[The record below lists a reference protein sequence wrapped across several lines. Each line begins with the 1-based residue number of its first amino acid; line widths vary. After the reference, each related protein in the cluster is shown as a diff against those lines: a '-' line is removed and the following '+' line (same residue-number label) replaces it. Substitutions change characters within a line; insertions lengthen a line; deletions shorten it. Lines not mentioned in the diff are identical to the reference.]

1 MICCFILEGDNLC
14 QLFAL
19 KCITIALARVFLE
32 ISFSFVLEK
41 DNAFDSVSV

>member
-1 MICCFILEGDNLC
+1 MLEGDNLC

-19 KCITIALARVFLE
+19 ECVTIALAHVFYK

-41 DNAFDSVSV
+41 DNAFDGVSI